1 MHCIKTPRI
10 TIITTGTG
18 GARRSF
24 RLPLEMRALHGNQS
38 ASAIRRVV
46 TGEARDGSSMLASD
60 VLVEPIEVTLLP
72 GVAFFK
78 LWGADAMP
86 ALPNDGAQPP
96 SRDWFPPQGGFRFEL
111 ITLLPDAAHPPS
123 SASADA
129 EAMARKLA
137 ETDKLL
143 PGLVG
148 EMDPQNPGMHRT
160 DTVDLIYVTSGRCV
174 LELDGGAKVE
184 LKAGDTLVQN
194 GPRHAW
200 HNPYDAPCGLLTL
213 SIGVPRVG
221 MTDNV

>member
-24 RLPLEMRALHGNQS
+24 RLPLEMRAPHGNQS

-96 SRDWFPPQGGFRFEL
+96 SRDWFPPQGGFRFE
-111 ITLLPDAAHPPS
+111 P
-123 SASADA
+123 
-129 EAMARKLA
+129 RKLA

-174 LELDGGAKVE
+174 LELDGGAKVG
-184 LKAGDTLVQN
+184 AQDG
-194 GPRHAW
+194 RHARAER
-200 HNPYDAPCGLLTL
+200 PAPRLA
-213 SIGVPRVG
+213 
-221 MTDNV
+221 